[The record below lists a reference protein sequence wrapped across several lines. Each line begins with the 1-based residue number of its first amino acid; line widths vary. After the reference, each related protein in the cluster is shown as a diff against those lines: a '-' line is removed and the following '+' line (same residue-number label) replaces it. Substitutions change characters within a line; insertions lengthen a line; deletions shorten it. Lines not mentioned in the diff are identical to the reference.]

1 MKPLRESLKE
11 IEEPKEEKP
20 KEEKPK
26 ESAPTKTD
34 EEDPKDRLADV
45 LERFDQCEET
55 IEKQN
60 TQLTN
65 VLPVEEKYHYSNTKV
80 SPWLSDAEKK
90 LDDLKEASKT
100 PHPTSELPASIKDFE
115 NQVKK
120 AEPTRDELNENATSL
135 LEECTQN
142 DVKRDVPYVIDEVQQ
157 TNERWD
163 KLVADLDTVK
173 KDTNQLKALVEDLEK
188 AREPVEECIEA
199 VEQTLEEETPLDLD
213 DIDALK
219 TYKDNLDTIAEKML
233 ADQPKLKKAD
243 KKCDELADHLT
254 DREIDPTDHKEKEDD
269 LDKKWSDTAD
279 KLDKKR
285 ADLNENLKHLDQF
298 VDAVDDLDN
307 RVNVTLA
314 TVANLDK
321 PSSDAEEIQKQ
332 LDEIDAVQEQIT
344 KQKADLANTEN
355 IADWLRDEN
364 KDNPQFCANVNNK
377 LSKVEQPLESLRS
390 LLADKKKR
398 LRDAL
403 AANQDFNA
411 SLEDLLA
418 EMDKL
423 DAKKSKLQPLSVDW
437 PTLKTCEEDQKVFEQ
452 DIEVLK
458 PLHEKVVEAG
468 KKILEEGGEN
478 KDLEK
483 KLKDVEDRFDDN
495 VKSCTDRREKLDK
508 IKPLSE
514 EFFEKEDDMTDWLED
529 EEKLMD
535 DFVVAPLTVDD
546 VKQAEEKL
554 EKLGADITEKQ
565 PVYEDTIKASE
576 ELLDEA
582 AKSEITEDV
591 PETAEKTKDVTDRWE
606 KLKKDLDSK
615 KELCDKYD
623 KLIDN
628 LNKAKEPVQ
637 DALNQF
643 GDAIEKR
650 PEFGVDLKKANEEL
664 ERAKDLLN
672 KMDEQEP
679 QFDDLKKAN
688 QDLVALIDD
697 NEGDSTPIKD
707 TADKIDGKAKKLHN
721 KLAQNKDN
729 LEDTCRVLDHFVGI
743 GDDVEKWCDK
753 ATEDLKEIGPIKKK
767 PEEAKKQIQKL
778 EVNDYVYFQK
788 KKIEI

>member
-11 IEEPKEEKP
+11 VKP
-20 KEEKPK
+20 TS
-26 ESAPTKTD
+26 SAPTKTE

-45 LERFDQCEET
+45 LERFDHCEEA

-90 LDDLKEASKT
+90 LDDLKEASRT
-100 PHPTSELPASIKDFE
+100 AHPTSELPASIKDFE
-115 NQVKK
+115 NHVKK
-120 AEPTRDELNENATSL
+120 NEPTRDELNDNAATL
-135 LEECTQN
+135 LDECTQN
-142 DVKRDVPYVIDEVQQ
+142 DVKRDVPYVKDEVQQ

-163 KLVADLDTVK
+163 RLVADLDTVK
-173 KDTNQLKALVEDLEK
+173 KDTEQLKTLVDDLEK

-199 VEQTLEEETPLDLD
+199 VKQTLEEEAPLDLD

-219 TYKDNLDTIAEKML
+219 TYKDNLDASAEKMQ

-254 DREIDPTDHKEKEDD
+254 HRDVDPTDHKEKEGD
-269 LDKKWSDTAD
+269 LDKKWNDTAD

-285 ADLNENLKHLDQF
+285 AALNENLKHLDQF

-314 TVANLDK
+314 TVANMDK
-321 PSSDAEEIQKQ
+321 PSSNAEEIQKQ

-355 IADWLRDEN
+355 VADWLRDEN

-377 LSKVEQPLESLRS
+377 LNKVEQPLESLRA

-398 LRDAL
+398 LHDAL
-403 AANQDFNA
+403 AASQDFNA
-411 SLEDLLA
+411 SLQDLLA

-423 DAKKSKLQPLSVDW
+423 DTKKSKLQPLSVDW

-458 PLHEKVVEAG
+458 PLYEKVVQAG
-468 KKILEEGGEN
+468 KKMLDEGGEN

-483 KLKDVEDRFDDN
+483 QLKDVQDRFEDN

-508 IKPLSE
+508 VKPLSE
-514 EFFEKEDDMTDWLED
+514 KFFEKEDDMTDWLKD
-529 EEKLMD
+529 EEKLME

-554 EKLGADITEKQ
+554 AKLEADITEKK
-565 PVYEDTIKASE
+565 PVYEDTIKSSE

-591 PETAEKTKDVTDRWE
+591 PETADKTKDVTNRWD
-606 KLKKDLDSK
+606 KLKKSLDSK

-623 KLIDN
+623 NLIAN
-628 LNKAKEPVQ
+628 YNKAKEPVQ

-643 GDAIEKR
+643 GDALEKR

-664 ERAKDLLN
+664 ERAKDLLS

-688 QDLVALIDD
+688 EDLVALVDD
-697 NEGDSTPIKD
+697 NEGDSKPIKD
-707 TADKIDGKAKKLHN
+707 TSDKINVKAKKLRD
-721 KLAQNKDN
+721 KLTQNKDN
-729 LEDTCRVLDHFVGI
+729 LEDTCRVLNHFVGI

-753 ATEDLKEIGPIKKK
+753 ATEDLKELGPVKKK

-778 EVNDYVYFQK
+778 EV
-788 KKIEI
+788 II